1 MAQVLIGTASWSDP
15 EFVRDWYPKGLRAPD
30 RLPYYAER
38 FEMVELNSSFY
49 AIPEPKVTEQ
59 WVRSTPEGFIFDVK
73 LHQLLSRHSCQLKML
88 PKTLQRIATTMGRG
102 RVVLE
107 PELERA
113 AVEEFLRGIE
123 PLEAAGKMGLLL
135 LQLSPAFSPRTS
147 RLDELEP
154 MLAQLA
160 PRPVAVELRNRN
172 WVVGDQLEQTAR
184 FLAERRATLVA
195 VDAPKSEHFSVMP
208 ALNAVAAAY
217 LRLHGRNEHAYLT
230 GKTVAERFDYD
241 YSDDELEE
249 VKDRVVDL
257 GEQAQVVH
265 VVFNNNRSHYAPEA
279 ALRFR
284 RIMGQ
289 AVPAAARPP
298 RTEQK
303 TLEI

>member
-1 MAQVLIGTASWSDP
+1 
-15 EFVRDWYPKGLRAPD
+15 
-30 RLPYYAER
+30 
-38 FEMVELNSSFY
+38 
-49 AIPEPKVTEQ
+49 
-59 WVRSTPEGFIFDVK
+59 
-73 LHQLLSRHSCQLKML
+73 
-88 PKTLQRIATTMGRG
+88 MGRG
-102 RVVLE
+102 RVVLD

-123 PLEAAGKMGLLL
+123 PLEAAGKLGLLL
-135 LQLSPAFSPRTS
+135 LQLSPAFSPRHS

-172 WVVGDQLEQTAR
+172 WVVGEQLEQTAQ
-184 FLAERRATLVA
+184 FLAERHASLVA

-208 ALNAVAAAY
+208 ALNVVTDPTAAY

-230 GKTVAERFDYD
+230 GKTVPTRFDYD

-249 VKDRVVDL
+249 VKERVADFAL
-257 GEQAQVVH
+257 QAQVVH
-265 VVFNNNRSHYAPEA
+265 VVFNNNRSDYAPEA

-298 RTEQK
+298 RAQQK